1 MKKWLGYA
9 MLNNDFLFVL
19 KILSILDGQCITQP
33 LAINIVLLLNPEKVN
48 TLQIQGNCMK
58 LNINSSRTLNPTL
71 TSKDANNQPVYV
83 LTKEF

>member
-1 MKKWLGYA
+1 MKKWLVYA

-33 LAINIVLLLNPEKVN
+33 LAINIVLLLKPEKVN
-48 TLQIQGNCMK
+48 ALQIQGKCMK
-58 LNINSSRTLNPTL
+58 LNINSSRTLNSTL